1 MALLVGAAL
10 LGLHFWVASFSQMPL
25 TPVKLR
31 FMSFVNNY
39 LEPYQAQNWKL
50 FAPNP
55 LSENRGILA
64 RGRCANGKVTSFYDV
79 TRRYI
84 DAAQSS
90 RFFPSRM
97 SRLVTGNVLQL
108 SGGDPVLDEL
118 REQQKALHKRPLP
131 ATPLEKKTRKETV
144 AFLSNYSVTQ
154 MPSVCGGRPEKVQV
168 RAYVEKMPPWSKR
181 NDPKAKSKTEIQDMD
196 WVKVGSQ

>member
-10 LGLHFWVASFSQMPL
+10 LGLHFCAASISQMPL
-25 TPVKLR
+25 TPIKLR
-31 FMSFVNNY
+31 VMGSVNDY

-55 LSENRGILA
+55 LSENRGIFA
-64 RGRCANGKVTSFYDV
+64 RGRCANGEVTGFYDV
-79 TRRYI
+79 TSRYI

-131 ATPLEKKTRKETV
+131 ETPLEKKNRREAV
-144 AFLSNYSVTQ
+144 AFLSRYSLTQ
-154 MPSVCGGRPEKVQV
+154 MPKVCGGSPDKVQV
-168 RAYVEKMPPWSKR
+168 RVYVEKLPPWSKR
-181 NDPKAKSKTEIQDMD
+181 NDPKARGKTDLQDMD

>member
-1 MALLVGAAL
+1 MALIVGAAL
-10 LGLHFWVASFSQMPL
+10 LGLHFCVASFSQMPL

-31 FMSFVNNY
+31 FLSFVNNY
-39 LEPYQAQNWKL
+39 LQPYQTQNWRL

-64 RGRCANGKVTSFYDV
+64 RGRCANGKTTEFYDV
-79 TRRYI
+79 TSRYI
-84 DAAQSS
+84 EAAQNS

-118 REQQKALHKRPLP
+118 REQQKTLHKRPLP
-131 ATPLEKKTRKETV
+131 ETPLEKKNRKETV
-144 AFLSNYSVTQ
+144 TFLSRYSLTQ
-154 MPSVCGGRPEKVQV
+154 MPQMCGGRPDEVQV
-168 RAYVEKMPPWSKR
+168 RVYVEKMPPWSKR
-181 NDPKAKSKTEIQDMD
+181 NDPKARSETKIQDMD
-196 WVKVGSQ
+196 WVKVGAL